1 MRLYQGDIKG
11 GNFIWFATDRGST
24 TVCSVQAFSADT
36 QQKEEEEREKRR
48 KKDRKRKDRR
58 PPEQD
63 IFSFSGGKF
72 SSAKSLVCSVA

>member
-36 QQKEEEEREKRR
+36 QQKEEEERER
-48 KKDRKRKDRR
+48 KKKKTEKEKTDDHQNK
-58 PPEQD
+58 
-63 IFSFSGGKF
+63 IY
-72 SSAKSLVCSVA
+72 LVSVVGNSQAQSHLCAL